1 MNWVREYYSRIESGE
16 IPVCTETRNIYK
28 RMVTEM
34 DDEFTPFY
42 FSEGKGEHAIR
53 FIETFCRHYEGE
65 HAGETVQLELWQK
78 AFVQNI
84 FGWIEKA
91 TGFRRF
97 REYALEVPRK
107 HGKSFLSGC
116 IATYMLVADGEPGAQ
131 CYSAAN
137 KLDQAKIVYN
147 VTKAIVEQSSE
158 LSALVK
164 STREGLS
171 FGMTRS
177 IMKPLPNES
186 KSLDGLNIHF
196 ACIDEIH
203 ESRDRNLYDVLKQ
216 GCKARRQ
223 PLIGCITTSG
233 FYREGLYDS
242 LHEYWVQVA
251 NGIVKDDRIFPVIYK
266 LEKEEDWTDESK
278 WIVANPGLGT
288 IKSLQQLRDDV
299 ERAKND
305 ESYRPTLLVKDFN
318 IKQNA
323 VSSWLPFSSVVNETV
338 VEDSYLDRSYAI
350 GGCDLSSTVD
360 LTCGTLLIRKPKDPN
375 VYVLQQYFLPRSK
388 VDKVEGMTTQEAPYQ
403 LWADNG
409 WLTIC
414 EGTQVNY
421 SDVTAWFVKMVRER
435 NIRPLWICYDRALA
449 GYWVEEMESYGFEM
463 EKTAQGPFTWSQPMK
478 EMGAAFE
485 RHEVVYQN
493 NPILRWCL
501 SNTAK
506 KSQNK
511 DGIET
516 IQPVKV
522 QQQRRID
529 GMVSLLNAW
538 VGYVKHFDEYIAR
551 VR

>member
-1 MNWVREYYSRIESGE
+1 MNWVKAYYKKIESGE
-16 IPVCTETRNIYK
+16 ILTCTETRNIYK
-28 RMVTEM
+28 RMIEEM
-34 DDEFTPFY
+34 DDESLSFY
-42 FSEGKGEHAIR
+42 FSEARGEHAIE

-65 HAGETVQLELWQK
+65 HAGEVVRLELWQK

-84 FGWIEKA
+84 FGWMEKD
-91 TGFRRF
+91 THYRRF

-116 IATYMLVADGEPGAQ
+116 IAAYMLVADGEPGAQ
-131 CYSAAN
+131 VYSAAN

-147 VTKAIVEQSSE
+147 VAKAIVEQSPE
-158 LSALVK
+158 LAALVR

-233 FYREGLYDS
+233 FFREGLYDA
-242 LHEYWVQVA
+242 LHEYWTNVA
-251 NGIVKDDRIFPVIYK
+251 NGVVKDDRIFPVIYK
-266 LEKEEDWTDESK
+266 LDAEEEWTNEDMWYK
-278 WIVANPGLGT
+278 ANPGLGT

-305 ESYRPTLLVKDFN
+305 DSYRPTLLVKDFN
-318 IKQNA
+318 IKQNQ
-323 VSSWLPFSSVVNETV
+323 VESWLAYKDIVNETEV
-338 VEDSYLDRSYAI
+338 DPEYLDRSYAI
-350 GGCDLSSTVD
+350 GGCDLSATVD
-360 LTCGTLLIRKPKDPN
+360 LTCATLLIRKPQDEN
-375 VYVLQQYFLPRSK
+375 VYVLQQYFLPQSK
-388 VDKVEGMTTQEAPYQ
+388 LDKVEGSNAQEAPYRI
-403 LWADNG
+403 WAENG
-409 WLTIC
+409 WLTVC

-421 SDVTAWFVKMVRER
+421 SDVTQWFVKMVKDH

-449 GYWVEEMESYGFEM
+449 GYWVEEMESYGFDM
-463 EKTAQGPFTWSQPMK
+463 EKTAQGPYTWSQPMK

-485 RHEVVYQN
+485 RHQVIYQN
-493 NPILRWCL
+493 NPMLRWCL
-501 SNTAK
+501 ANTAK
-506 KSQNK
+506 KSLNK

-516 IQPVKV
+516 IQPVKI
-522 QQQRRID
+522 QQHRRID
-529 GMVSLLNAW
+529 GTVSLLNAW
-538 VGYVKHFDEYIAR
+538 VGYVKHFDEYMPY

>member
-1 MNWVREYYSRIESGE
+1 MNWVKAYYKKIEAGE
-16 IPVCTETRNIYK
+16 ILTCTETRNIYK
-28 RMVTEM
+28 RMTEEM
-34 DDEFTPFY
+34 DDESLSFY
-42 FSEGKGEHAIR
+42 FSEAKGEHAIT

-65 HAGETVQLELWQK
+65 HAGEVVRLELWQK

-84 FGWIEKA
+84 FGWMEKG
-91 TGFRRF
+91 TNYRRF

-116 IATYMLVADGEPGAQ
+116 IAVYMLVADGEPGAQ
-131 CYSAAN
+131 VYSAAN

-147 VTKAIVEQSSE
+147 VAKAIVEQSPE
-158 LSALVK
+158 LAALVR

-223 PLIGCITTSG
+223 PIIGCITTSG
-233 FYREGLYDS
+233 FFREGLYDA
-242 LHEYWVQVA
+242 LHEYWTNVA
-251 NGIVKDDRIFPVIYK
+251 NGVVKDDRIFPVIYK
-266 LEKEEDWTDESK
+266 LDDEDEWTNEAMWYK
-278 WIVANPGLGT
+278 ANPGLGT

-318 IKQNA
+318 IKQNQ
-323 VSSWLPFSSVVNETV
+323 VESWLPFGSIVNETV
-338 VEDSYLDRSYAI
+338 VDQEYLDKSYAI
-350 GGCDLSSTVD
+350 GGCDLSATVD
-360 LTCGTLLIRKPKDPN
+360 LTCATLLIRKPNDDN
-375 VYVLQQYFLPRSK
+375 VYVLQQYFLPQSK
-388 VDKVEGMTTQEAPYQ
+388 LDRIDEPVHREAPYK
-403 LWADNG
+403 LWAEQG
-409 WLTIC
+409 WLTVC
-414 EGTQVNY
+414 DGTQVNY
-421 SDVTAWFVKMVRER
+421 SDVTQWFVKMVKDH

-449 GYWVEEMESYGFEM
+449 GYWVEEMESYGFDM
-463 EKTAQGPFTWSQPMK
+463 EKVAQGPYTWSQPMK

-485 RHEVVYQN
+485 RHQVIYQN
-493 NPILRWCL
+493 NPMLRWCL
-501 SNTAK
+501 ANTAK
-506 KSQNK
+506 KSLNR

-516 IQPVKV
+516 IQPVKI
-522 QQQRRID
+522 QQHRRID

-538 VGYVKHFDEYIAR
+538 VGYVKHFEEYMPY